1 MFALANMDSS
11 TPTKRR
17 HSQYSSRNARRIQET
32 YIYPQTLQHHTN
44 TQKMPNKQ
52 TTNQPLVTS
61 QIVSRRFNHRLKAEP
76 AKG

>member
-44 TQKMPNKQ
+44 TQKNAKQ
-52 TTNQPLVTS
+52 TNNQPTIGDVTNCF
-61 QIVSRRFNHRLKAEP
+61 QKVQP
-76 AKG
+76 